1 MGMDASFLKYPK
13 SEYNRETDAKDE
25 NFADSRVS
33 PYEPIYI
40 DALEYLHNER
50 ELDKLLVDF
59 VQDRYD
65 MEFRNSAYYQIAE
78 VDVRLLIHR
87 NANSEHYSSRVE
99 QILQELLADMIK
111 SRYKDVEIYD
121 YYYTSNW

>member
-50 ELDKLLVDF
+50 ELHKLMVDF

-87 NANSEHYSSRVE
+87 NANSKQY
-99 QILQELLADMIK
+99 
-111 SRYKDVEIYD
+111 
-121 YYYTSNW
+121 